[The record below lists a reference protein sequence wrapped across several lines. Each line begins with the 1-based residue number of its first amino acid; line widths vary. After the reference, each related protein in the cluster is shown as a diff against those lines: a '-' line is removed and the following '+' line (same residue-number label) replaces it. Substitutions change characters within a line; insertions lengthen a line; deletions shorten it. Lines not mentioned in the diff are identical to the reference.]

1 MFLEEL
7 GLMAEYFEEKPPTVL
22 VIDDQEEIAELLQVI
37 LEDEGYST
45 LGCSEARKAVQQAIE
60 YQPDVIMLD
69 MNMPYRNG
77 WQILE
82 DLRQKPATA
91 QIPVIIMTAASDKIA
106 DYQAKFNQYRAEV
119 LLKPFN
125 NDTLK
130 QLVKSLLPVSKMLD
144 GGYHW

>member
-1 MFLEEL
+1 MVLEEP
-7 GLMAEYFEEKPPTVL
+7 GLMAEYFEEKQPTVL

-37 LEDEGYST
+37 LEDEGYAT
-45 LGCSEARKAVQQAIE
+45 WGCSEARHAVQQAME

-69 MNMPYRNG
+69 MNMPHRNG

-82 DLRQKPATA
+82 DLRQKPTTA
-91 QIPVIIMTAASDKIA
+91 HTPVILMTAASDKIA
-106 DYQAKFNQYRAEV
+106 DYQAKLNQYRAEV

-125 NDTLK
+125 NDALK
-130 QLVKSLLPVSKMLD
+130 QLVKNLLPVAKSPD